1 MNPTSFMHIFK
12 KKQNVCKVRLLWVI
26 LILFLG
32 LSFRDTS
39 KALSPFVKKRSH
51 VSIWKWWLQHHYNPQ
66 KIYCV
71 KEKGFLNLSVM
82 KP

>member
-26 LILFLG
+26 LYYFLG

-39 KALSPFVKKRSH
+39 KALSPFVKKEVMFQFGSGGYS
-51 VSIWKWWLQHHYNPQ
+51 SIIIIPKKYT
-66 KIYCV
+66 V
-71 KEKGFLNLSVM
+71 
-82 KP
+82 

>member
-26 LILFLG
+26 LYYFLG

-39 KALSPFVKKRSH
+39 KALSPFVKKKKS
-51 VSIWKWWLQHHYNPQ
+51 
-66 KIYCV
+66 C
-71 KEKGFLNLSVM
+71 FNLEVVVTAASL
-82 KP
+82 